1 MASRVIGAV
10 RRSAALA
17 ALLSFVWPGLGQ
29 GWVGKRLRAVL
40 FAAPIILLVVVG
52 LLTVMTQGRART
64 EGLLLQPQALLG
76 VLALNLGILL
86 YRLMAIVDAYRLARS
101 RWPAT
106 STGAGRW
113 VAAGLLVVI
122 LAGTLGMHAGVGY
135 VGYKTYDTI
144 ETVFHTFGTATP
156 TPVPQSLAPGATP
169 TPVPTPGPTPPP
181 RWSADGR
188 LNVLLIGGDAGPGR
202 WSLRTDT
209 MELLSIE
216 MRTGRAA
223 LFGIPR
229 NMFNT
234 PLPDGPADA
243 FACRCYPD
251 LLNSLF
257 TYAIAHPEWF
267 PGSEEER
274 GYRAVQE
281 AIQEMTGL
289 QIDGQLVVT
298 LNGFVRLV
306 DAFGGIDM
314 RAPVS
319 VFDADYPKPEGDG
332 HLRLWIPA
340 GQHHF
345 DGHMALA
352 YARSRHQDNDYNRM
366 DRQQLVLLALRSQI
380 NPCSLIV
387 RIPELLDIAKDSL
400 WTNLPL
406 DELPNLL
413 ELGARTHLNSVARYQ
428 FWPPD
433 INEYLDTRSL
443 TLIRQMVA
451 HPFLPIPASTP
462 APSGASSAPS
472 GATPAPTSD
481 SDGGC

>member
-1 MASRVIGAV
+1 MIGAV

-17 ALLSFVWPGLGQ
+17 ALLSFLWPGLGQ
-29 GWVGKRLRAVL
+29 GWVGKRLRAAL
-40 FAAPIILLVVVG
+40 FAAPIILLVAVG
-52 LLTVMTQGRART
+52 LLVVLVNGRLRT
-64 EGLLLQPQALLG
+64 ELLIFKPQVLLG
-76 VLALNLGILL
+76 LLALNLGILL
-86 YRLMAIVDAYRLARS
+86 FRLLAILDAYRLARI
-101 RWPAT
+101 RWPAPPK
-106 STGAGRW
+106 GAERW

-122 LAGTLGMHAGVGY
+122 LAGTLGMHAVVGY
-135 VGYKTYDTI
+135 VGYKQYDFL
-144 ETVFHTFGTATP
+144 ETAFHSFAPTP

-202 WSLRTDT
+202 WSLRTDS

-216 MRTGRAA
+216 ISTGRAA

-234 PLPDGPADA
+234 PLPDGPASG
-243 FACRCYPD
+243 FACRCFPD
-251 LLNSLF
+251 LLNGLF
-257 TYAIAHPEWF
+257 VYAIAHPELF
-267 PGSEEER
+267 PGGDEER
-274 GYRAVQE
+274 GYRAIQE

-289 QIDGQLVVT
+289 QIDGQVVVT

-314 RAPVS
+314 RTPVS
-319 VFDADYPKPEGDG
+319 VFDARYPRPEGNG
-332 HLRLWIPA
+332 NMRLWIPA

-345 DGHMALA
+345 DGHLALA

-366 DRQQLVLLALRSQI
+366 DRQQLVLLALRQKI
-380 NPCSLIV
+380 NPCSVITRL
-387 RIPELLDIAKDSL
+387 PELLDIAKDTL

-406 DELPNLL
+406 DEMPNIL
-413 ELGARTHLNSVARYQ
+413 ELGARTKLSSIARYQ

-433 INEYLDTRSL
+433 VNEYLDTRSL
-443 TLIRQMVA
+443 MLIHQMVA
-451 HPFLPIPASTP
+451 HPFKPIPAATP
-462 APSGASSAPS
+462 APAGV
-472 GATPAPTSD
+472 TPAPTSA
-481 SDGGC
+481 SGGGC